1 MLLNIKEKHSDY
13 YSAETTSGQ
22 HCKIF
27 INTTSHQLQL
37 GKQFLN
43 VEDLEGT
50 DIQLTVSIK
59 DESKQRRVTLKADKN
74 SLLISDCKRL
84 GGTWD
89 KELAAWTFPNFVA
102 SEVRQLDELYNS
114 QPATIELTAKEEIR
128 EYGSD
133 IEFAGLQ
140 LCRAFGR
147 DPGARIHADVAL
159 ISGYATSAGSVENW
173 ATILDE
179 GAVLRLQIPSKL
191 LEVHQDDR
199 FDIKIID

>member
-37 GKQFLN
+37 GKQFLD
-43 VEDLEGT
+43 VEDLKGT

-59 DESKQRRVTLKADKN
+59 DESQQRRVTLKADKN
-74 SLLISDCKRL
+74 SLLIADCKRL

-89 KELAAWTFPNFVA
+89 KEQAAWTFPNFVA

-147 DPGARIHADVAL
+147 DSGARIHADVAL
-159 ISGYATSAGSVENW
+159 ISGYATSGGSVKNW